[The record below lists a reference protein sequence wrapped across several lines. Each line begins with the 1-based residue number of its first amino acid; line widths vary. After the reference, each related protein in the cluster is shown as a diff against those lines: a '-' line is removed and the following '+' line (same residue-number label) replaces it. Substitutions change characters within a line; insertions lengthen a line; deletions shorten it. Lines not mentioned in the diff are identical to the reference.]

1 MQPKYVSKPL
11 IVNISF
17 FPVHGT
23 ESLLS
28 PSIVRVFFFFA
39 IHQRGILIYSNGH
52 SVITSRARFMR
63 RTDSPL
69 SPRQRKQ
76 ASVKSLSGF
85 QELAA
90 EYQSSSS
97 STACNKNDRT
107 RSRRSVVTV
116 CVGLM
121 QAGDEPPPH
130 QTRTRER
137 EGCKAVRSSR
147 FKTSKKKKEKTS
159 SVLSSFHPF
168 FLRRLIV

>member
-1 MQPKYVSKPL
+1 MSVNHLLWILVFSLCMEQRASSRRPL
-11 IVNISF
+11 S
-17 FPVHGT
+17 
-23 ESLLS
+23 
-28 PSIVRVFFFFA
+28 VFFFFA

-159 SVLSSFHPF
+159 SVLSSFHQF
-168 FLRRLIV
+168 FFTPIDRLI